1 MDGNPFSSELNEQ
14 RLVEAKAAVRAALL
28 SITDEEHAAGAS
40 ARRTLGSAA
49 KVLVVPGRFWDDHTS
64 RDLDFVSVEIRSTN
78 GTNEGWVV
86 LAMNPAEFRE
96 LVDDAAH
103 YSTSFD
109 EEEYGELTESAR
121 LTIAALWA
129 QRPQDLR
136 GLAQVRKSY
145 ARTWWAMGMIGS
157 EERERLLAR

>member
-1 MDGNPFSSELNEQ
+1 MDGNPFSSESNQ
-14 RLVEAKAAVRAALL
+14 KRLVEVRAIVRSVLL
-28 SITDEEHAAGAS
+28 SITDEEHAAANA
-40 ARRTLGSAA
+40 ARRSLGSAA

-103 YSTSFD
+103 YSTGYD
-109 EEEYGELTESAR
+109 EEDFGDLTESAR
-121 LTIAALWA
+121 RTIAALWA
-129 QRPQDLR
+129 QRPSDMKMLADVRDSYDNLR
-136 GLAQVRKSY
+136 WSLGIERNDV
-145 ARTWWAMGMIGS
+145 AMITG
-157 EERERLLAR
+157 